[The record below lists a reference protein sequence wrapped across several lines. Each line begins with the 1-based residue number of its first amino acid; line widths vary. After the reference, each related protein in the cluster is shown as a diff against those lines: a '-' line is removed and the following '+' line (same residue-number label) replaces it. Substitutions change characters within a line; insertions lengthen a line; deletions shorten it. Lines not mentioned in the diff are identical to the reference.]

1 MPASPD
7 NQFRK
12 NLIARKS
19 QTGIWLDL
27 ANPYSAEMA
36 AIAGF
41 DWLLLDAEHAPND
54 LNSLL
59 AQLQAVAAYPAHVV
73 VRPPSADPI
82 TLKQYLD
89 IGVQNLLI
97 PMVDTS
103 EEAAALV
110 RAIHYP
116 PHGIR
121 GVGHILARATGWGT
135 QTDYLENADKN
146 ISLMVQVETTTGVD
160 NIDEIAMTDGVDG
173 VFIGPA
179 DLAASMGH
187 PGDTGHPQVVATINH
202 CIDRILAAGKAP
214 GIISTDESEA
224 RAHLERGCCFVGVG
238 ADTVLLMTAFC
249 DLAKRFQTT

>member
-1 MPASPD
+1 MTALPD

-12 NLIARKS
+12 NLMAKKP

-27 ANPYSAEMA
+27 ASAYSAEMA

-41 DWLLLDAEHAPND
+41 DWLLLDAEHGPND

-59 AQLQAVAAYPAHVV
+59 AQLQAVAAYPVHVV

-82 TLKQYLD
+82 TIKRYLD

-97 PMVDTS
+97 PMVDTG
-103 EEAAALV
+103 EQAASLV
-110 RAIHYP
+110 SAIHYP

-121 GVGHILARATGWGT
+121 GVGHILARASGWGT

-146 ISLMVQVETTTGVD
+146 ISLIVQVETKTGVD
-160 NIDEIAMTDGVDG
+160 NINEITTTDGVDG

-187 PGDTGHPQVVATINH
+187 PGNTGHPEVVATIND
-202 CIDRILAAGKAP
+202 CIDRILAASKSP

-224 RAHLERGCCFVGVG
+224 RVYLERGCCFVGVG
-238 ADTVLLMTAFC
+238 ADTVLLMEALC
-249 DLAKRFQTT
+249 HLAKRFQTA